1 MGKFNRF
8 WLLTLAILVI
18 ASIQVISREVATQW
32 NLSSIQLQTQQRLL
46 NYIGDA
52 RRSLLRFYHLPYL
65 VTNDEQSLQYLE
77 GRQDI
82 QTEIESQLAK
92 LDKASNTR
100 GWYILSASGDILA
113 SSSKS
118 YSIDSVDIDSIVDQI
133 HKQREGV
140 TVVTKNK
147 GAIAEYFLAAP
158 MYLGFDI
165 SGIVVVQ
172 VDLSML
178 TEQWLASEEIILVK
192 NASNHYF
199 LSSSKHYNADW
210 FNDSFDP
217 TKMSTSKTLFD
228 DTRFS
233 IWQLDKNRYLSQS
246 VVLDD
251 LQWQLTYLS
260 PISPMEKNVAW
271 LSWSMVVACIF
282 ICLLLIIRYQRHQK
296 QLSQERIQKLLVES
310 EQRLNAMINKTHVGI
325 LLLDKHGMIT
335 DINSMAKRYFN
346 LADSMIGSVEAWQLF
361 DTGNPYSTT
370 LRLLK
375 DLPQHR
381 ELAELSSVETFA
393 RRSDGSHFP
402 VLFSISQF
410 PWHSHSF
417 YLCTIMDISKRKKA
431 EIALE
436 SANQQLQ
443 QRVEERTK
451 ALEEAQQELIET
463 SKLAALG
470 RMSSAITHELN
481 QPLTGLRTLLS
492 SNQLLI
498 ERGETK
504 LAQANLDLV
513 NTLIDRMANMTSQLK
528 SFAFKRLDKPKPV
541 SLTLALEEVLRIEQ
555 QALAAID
562 VRVRIAQDINM
573 VLGEEVRLRQVL
585 GNLIRNAIDATRGVP
600 TPKIAINVHQNK
612 GKVLVEVVDNGCG
625 IEVQQLDSIFE
636 PFHTSK
642 KIGEGLGLGL
652 AISANSVKDM
662 QGSIKATINSDAGM
676 TFTLSLQRSS

>member
-1 MGKFNRF
+1 
-8 WLLTLAILVI
+8 
-18 ASIQVISREVATQW
+18 
-32 NLSSIQLQTQQRLL
+32 
-46 NYIGDA
+46 
-52 RRSLLRFYHLPYL
+52 
-65 VTNDEQSLQYLE
+65 
-77 GRQDI
+77 
-82 QTEIESQLAK
+82 
-92 LDKASNTR
+92 
-100 GWYILSASGDILA
+100 
-113 SSSKS
+113 
-118 YSIDSVDIDSIVDQI
+118 
-133 HKQREGV
+133 
-140 TVVTKNK
+140 
-147 GAIAEYFLAAP
+147 
-158 MYLGFDI
+158 
-165 SGIVVVQ
+165 
-172 VDLSML
+172 
-178 TEQWLASEEIILVK
+178 
-192 NASNHYF
+192 
-199 LSSSKHYNADW
+199 
-210 FNDSFDP
+210 
-217 TKMSTSKTLFD
+217 
-228 DTRFS
+228 
-233 IWQLDKNRYLSQS
+233 
-246 VVLDD
+246 
-251 LQWQLTYLS
+251 
-260 PISPMEKNVAW
+260 
-271 LSWSMVVACIF
+271 
-282 ICLLLIIRYQRHQK
+282 
-296 QLSQERIQKLLVES
+296 
-310 EQRLNAMINKTHVGI
+310 
-325 LLLDKHGMIT
+325 
-335 DINSMAKRYFN
+335 
-346 LADSMIGSVEAWQLF
+346 
-361 DTGNPYSTT
+361 
-370 LRLLK
+370 
-375 DLPQHR
+375 
-381 ELAELSSVETFA
+381 
-393 RRSDGSHFP
+393 
-402 VLFSISQF
+402 
-410 PWHSHSF
+410 
-417 YLCTIMDISKRKKA
+417 MDISKRKKA

-652 AISANSVKDM
+652 AISANNVKDM

>member
-8 WLLTLAILVI
+8 WLLLLAILVI
-18 ASIQVISREVATQW
+18 ASIQLISREVATQW
-32 NLSSIQLQTQQRLL
+32 NLSAIQQQTQQRLL
-46 NYIGDA
+46 DYIGDA

-65 VTNDEQSLQYLE
+65 VTNDARSLQYLQ
-77 GRQDI
+77 GDQAL
-82 QTEIESQLAK
+82 QTEIEKQLAK
-92 LDKASNTR
+92 LDKASNTQ

-113 SSSKS
+113 ASSKR
-118 YSIDSVDIDSIVDQI
+118 YTMNELDIESIVAQI
-133 HKQREGV
+133 HKQKEGV
-140 TVVTKNK
+140 TIVTKNK
-147 GAIAEYFLAAP
+147 GAMAEYFLAAP

-178 TEQWLASEEIILVK
+178 TEQWLTSDEIILVK
-192 NASNHYF
+192 NANNHYF
-199 LSSSKHYNADW
+199 LSSSKQFNADW
-210 FNDSFDP
+210 FNDTFDSAE
-217 TKMSTSKTLFD
+217 MSTPKTLFD
-228 DTRFS
+228 DTRFF
-233 IWQLDKNRYLSQS
+233 IWHLDNRRYLSHS

-260 PISPMEKNVAW
+260 PISTMEKNVAW
-271 LSWSMVVACIF
+271 LSWSMVVGCVLV
-282 ICLLLIIRYQRHQK
+282 CLLLIIRYQRHQK
-296 QLSQERIQKLLVES
+296 HLSQQRIQKLLVES

-335 DINSMAKRYFN
+335 DINSTAKRYFN

-375 DLPQHR
+375 DLSQHR
-381 ELAELSSVETFA
+381 ELAELASVETFA

-410 PWHSHSF
+410 PWHSHSY
-417 YLCTIMDISKRKKA
+417 YLCTVMDISKRKKA

-436 SANQQLQ
+436 SANQLLQ

-528 SFAFKRLDKPKPV
+528 SFAFKRLDRPQPV
-541 SLTLALEEVLRIEQ
+541 SLVLALEEVLRIEQ
-555 QALAAID
+555 QALETID
-562 VRVRIAQDINM
+562 VRVRIGQDINM

-585 GNLIRNAIDATRGVP
+585 GNLIRNAIDATKDVAAA
-600 TPKIAINVHQNK
+600 KIAINVQHCNK
-612 GKVLVEVVDNGCG
+612 QILLEIIDNGCG
-625 IEVQQLDSIFE
+625 IDTEQLDSIFE
-636 PFHTSK
+636 PFQTSK

-652 AISANSVKDM
+652 AITANNVKDM
-662 QGSIKATINSDAGM
+662 QGSIKATINPDSGM
-676 TFTLSLQRSS
+676 TFSLFLKNAC